1 MDKRIRWIFGLLFVA
16 VAVLGAFGVI
26 DFGTL
31 FGASTGVGMAFA
43 AVATPGI
50 DGAG

>member
-1 MDKRIRWIFGLLFVA
+1 MSKKIQWVFGLLFVA

-31 FGASTGVGMAFA
+31 F
-43 AVATPGI
+43 
-50 DGAG
+50 